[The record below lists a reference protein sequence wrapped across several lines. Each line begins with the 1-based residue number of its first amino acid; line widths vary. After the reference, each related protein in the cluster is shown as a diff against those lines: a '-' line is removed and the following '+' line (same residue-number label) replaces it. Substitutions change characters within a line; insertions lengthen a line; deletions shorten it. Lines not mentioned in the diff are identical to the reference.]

1 MACIIDRVRSLPL
14 ILPLPCLSTQY
25 DKNYDSDDEYQ
36 NRLEI
41 FMNNAIF
48 IENFS
53 KEKHTYECV

>member
-1 MACIIDRVRSLPL
+1 MACIIIVFAPYL
-14 ILPLPCLSTQY
+14 LSFPFPISSQY
-25 DKNYDSDDEYQ
+25 NKNYDSDDEYQ

-53 KEKHTYECV
+53 KEKHTYECT

>member
-1 MACIIDRVRSLPL
+1 MHNKSFAPSLTSFPFP
-14 ILPLPCLSTQY
+14 ISSQY
-25 DKNYDSDDEYQ
+25 NKNYDSDDEYQ

-53 KEKHTYECV
+53 KEKHTYECA

>member
-1 MACIIDRVRSLPL
+1 MHNKSFAPSL
-14 ILPLPCLSTQY
+14 LSFPFPISSQY
-25 DKNYDSDDEYQ
+25 NKNYDSDDEYQ

-53 KEKHTYECV
+53 KEKHTYECA